1 MRRPEPRDKFKS
13 EAEELE
19 HTLDCLCWAYAES
32 ASLDLDLP
40 VEDCA
45 DSVKH
50 LVLCGR
56 VVIDFDEKRDRFR
69 LMPAPS
75 QATN

>member
-1 MRRPEPRDKFKS
+1 M
-13 EAEELE
+13 
-19 HTLDCLCWAYAES
+19 LDCLCWIYAERM
-32 ASLDLDLP
+32 SLDLDLP
-40 VEDCA
+40 PEDCA

-50 LVLCGR
+50 LVLSGR
-56 VVIDFDEKRDRFR
+56 FIIDFNAKGDRVR

>member
-1 MRRPEPRDKFKS
+1 MRRPESRDKFKS
-13 EAEELE
+13 ETEERE
-19 HTLDCLCWAYAES
+19 HMLDCLCWMYAERM
-32 ASLDLDLP
+32 SLDLDLP
-40 VEDCA
+40 PEDCA

-50 LVLCGR
+50 LVLSGR
-56 VVIDFDEKRDRFR
+56 IVIDFDEKRDRVR